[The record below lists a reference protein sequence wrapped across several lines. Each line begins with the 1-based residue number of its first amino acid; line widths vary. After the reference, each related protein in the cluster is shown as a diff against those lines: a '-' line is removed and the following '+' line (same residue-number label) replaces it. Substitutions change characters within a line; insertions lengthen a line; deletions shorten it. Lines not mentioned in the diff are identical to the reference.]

1 MKAFRWMTG
10 EQPLHVA
17 EHQEGPPGCL
27 MGSLLQM
34 ISWLPPEK
42 HWAFGL
48 QYVCA
53 FVSTSAAHMRIKCK
67 RILQILTCEES
78 NGFIQVSVSKLTQL
92 VTSASSRLI
101 LHASISGCCTFDED
115 MCVSSRIMR
124 TLVLRYSAERKY
136 FASAAGRRLN
146 PVVPPGVLVSR
157 FTVSSTTCIEYT

>member
-1 MKAFRWMTG
+1 MSSALGALSDYKTLGQMTAFCWMTG

-17 EHQEGPPGCL
+17 EHQEGHPGCL

-34 ISWLPPEK
+34 ISWQPPEK
-42 HWAFGL
+42 HWPFGL

-67 RILQILTCEES
+67 HILQILSCEES

-92 VTSASSRLI
+92 VASASSHLI

-115 MCVSSRIMR
+115 VCQLPHHVHTCAAILSREK
-124 TLVLRYSAERKY
+124 VL
-136 FASAAGRRLN
+136 
-146 PVVPPGVLVSR
+146 
-157 FTVSSTTCIEYT
+157 C